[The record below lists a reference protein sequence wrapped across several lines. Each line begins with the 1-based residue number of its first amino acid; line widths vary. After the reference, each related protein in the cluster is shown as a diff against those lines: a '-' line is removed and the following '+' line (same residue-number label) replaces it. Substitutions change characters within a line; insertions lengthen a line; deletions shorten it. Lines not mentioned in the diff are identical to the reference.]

1 MSITDFFRG
10 KILLITGGTAFLGQ
24 PMVAKILTALPDIQK
39 IYLLIRSRTDPTGK
53 HTSAQERLENELL
66 TSDVF
71 ASLRRLHGENFDAW
85 AQQKLTAVEG
95 DLTHERLGFND
106 AEYQRLQNEVQVF
119 INIAGL
125 VDFDP
130 PFDDSL
136 WGNALAAKHVVNF
149 ARGCQD
155 AVFLHISTAYV
166 CGDNPGRVLEELPPS
181 YEHYATQHNE
191 KTGMETIPETLSEE
205 IEGLL
210 SLSAAIRAEAE
221 SPANLANFQQEAEAE
236 IKGTRKRLEAQVAEL
251 KTEWLEERLVEEGL
265 KHARSR
271 GWNDTYTYMKFLAE
285 QMVMELRGELPTA
298 IVRPSIIE
306 SSFDEPEP
314 GWLGGF
320 RMCEPLIVGFGKGR
334 LPDFPA
340 DPDIIL
346 DIIPVD
352 FVVNAIL
359 AAAEATAR
367 RRGIE
372 VYHVATG
379 TQNPLYFRGIFEATY
394 EYFMKYP
401 MIEDGKPVTVPIWKY
416 PSLEEFQRKLDSRMR
431 LVDLTVQTLG
441 KLPIRAAKR
450 KRRQLVLKQ
459 SGIKALLHYIRIY
472 APYTRTNFEF
482 ETEKTQ
488 GLYEAL
494 SPIEQQRFNFDVS
507 RIHWKRYFQEIHIPG
522 IKRHV
527 LKIEDGTTDDTEASP
542 STKHEKASSQDESE
556 ESVTASEWK
565 DNTRNENVIHCPAS
579 PHATCATDLD
589 YSQTKSG
596 LSPDQILPK
605 TIVDLIKIQASR
617 IPDRIALQMATESG
631 WEEYTYAETYTLSRQ
646 VAWQLWESGLRKD
659 DRVVLVSENQPEWCI
674 AYLAA
679 VQIGIAVVP
688 LDAQTPAHEI
698 LAIAEFTT
706 AKSILAS
713 ESVLEKSDAV
723 LSTAKTR
730 RSRDHDHRDGVPP
743 LMLQNINRDCEIVA
757 SHQQEG
763 KPSSTETSLLTPER
777 FPKDTDLT
785 LESQT
790 EIPAD
795 FPNVEVS
802 PDTVASIIFTMGTT
816 VEAKGAMLTHGGFI
830 SNVQAVAKALPPTD
844 TERILSALPLY
855 HALSFSCSLLM
866 ALYSGTTATYVNALR
881 PTTLLKTMREA
892 KTTAFIGVPR
902 LFQMLQGTIER
913 QAARADTPGET
924 LAEKARAVMGGEIRV
939 LVSGGAPL
947 SDAIYDGFQKFGMTL
962 YQGYGMTETAPVL
975 SVNPYQK
982 SKRGSVGPAVEG
994 VELQIENPDSNGI
1007 GEIIAQGP
1015 STMLGY
1021 YQNTDATEKA
1031 IRNGWLYTGDLG
1043 YMDADGYLYLTG
1055 HCKDIIVPASGKNV
1069 YPVELES
1076 LYRDN
1081 PAISEMCVLGIPYQD
1096 GSDTAIHAV
1105 IVPSASDA
1113 ATKTEIQHH
1122 LQARAKELPSY
1133 QQFHKS
1139 HLWNEPLPKD
1149 ADGNVDRQS
1158 LSRSLEAHIKNTIDL
1173 QEDSTADVVGGN
1185 SDSRLPRTD
1194 IPEEILSTLGRLA
1207 RMPTHQ
1213 IQRESRLDTDLGL
1226 DSLTRLDLLLVLES
1240 RLGGTIP
1247 DALLA
1252 NLETV
1257 GDVVRLIETFPSDIT
1272 KEKENSEEDEKPEFG
1287 QMPRWYARAFRT
1299 VITGIYRNYFS
1310 LKCYGLE
1317 HIPQGKPYIIMPN
1330 HSSHLDTLTVITALG
1345 TKAYHLWVLAA
1356 RDYWFAT
1363 RLQGW
1368 FARTCLNALPIEREG
1383 NFTEFLQDLRA
1394 ANEVMTQNNGLLIFP
1409 EGTRSLDGKLQP
1421 FKPGVLSLLIY
1432 TPNVPVIPAYIEGTY
1447 HALPKGRNLPKKHPV
1462 RIVFGEPLTFPP
1474 EGWAEQD
1481 KISIDPDRYQEFLEL
1496 AQNRVAELGAMLR
1509 QSEL

>member
-1 MSITDFFRG
+1 
-10 KILLITGGTAFLGQ
+10 
-24 PMVAKILTALPDIQK
+24 MVAKILTALPDIQK
-39 IYLLIRSRTDPTGK
+39 IYLLIRSRTDTTGK

-66 TSDVF
+66 TSGVF
-71 ASLRRLHGENFDAW
+71 ASLRRIHGENFDAW
-85 AQQKLTAVEG
+85 AQQKLVAVEG
-95 DLTHERLGFND
+95 DLTHEHLGFSD
-106 AEYQRLQNEVQVF
+106 AEYQRLQDEVQVF

-136 WGNALAAKHVVNF
+136 WGNTFAAKHVVSF

-155 AVFLHISTAYV
+155 AVFLHVSTAYV
-166 CGDNPGRVLEELPPS
+166 CGDKPGRVPEELPLF
-181 YEHYATQHNE
+181 YEHYAAQHRE
-191 KTGMETIPETLSEE
+191 KTGIAIPETLSEE

-210 SLSAAIRAEAE
+210 SLSAAIHAEAE
-221 SPANLANFQQEAEAE
+221 SPETLAHFQREAEAQR
-236 IKGTRKRLEAQVAEL
+236 KGTRKGFEALVEEL
-251 KTEWLEERLVEEGL
+251 KAEWLEERLVEEGL

-285 QMVMELRGELPTA
+285 QMIMELRGELPTA

-314 GWLGGF
+314 GWLGKF
-320 RMCEPLIVGFGKGR
+320 RMSEPLIVGFGKGR

-352 FVVNAIL
+352 FVVNAML

-367 RRGIE
+367 RGGIE

-394 EYFMKYP
+394 EYFVKHP
-401 MIEDGKPVTVPIWKY
+401 MLEDGKPIAVPIWKY

-431 LVDLTVQTLG
+431 LVDLAVQTLG

-450 KRRQLVLKQ
+450 KRRQLVLQQ

-488 GLYEAL
+488 GLYNAL

-527 LKIEDGTTDDTEASP
+527 LKIEDDTEASS
-542 STKHEKASSQDESE
+542 STKQEKASSQDESE
-556 ESVTASEWK
+556 ESAAAPEWK
-565 DNTRNENVIHCPAS
+565 CNTRNGF
-579 PHATCATDLD
+579 DLF
-589 YSQTKSG
+589 
-596 LSPDQILPK
+596 PDQIPPK
-605 TIVDLIKIQASR
+605 TIVDLIKIQAAR
-617 IPDRIALQMATESG
+617 IPDRIALQMANESG

-646 VAWQLWESGLRKD
+646 AAWQLWESGLRKD

-698 LAIAEFTT
+698 LAIAEFTA

-713 ESVLEKSDAV
+713 ESVLEKSDAET
-723 LSTAKTR
+723 LSTTEM
-730 RSRDHDHRDGVPP
+730 
-743 LMLQNINRDCEIVA
+743 MLQNINRNCEIVGV
-757 SHQQEG
+757 SDGTES
-763 KPSSTETSLLTPER
+763 KTSTA
-777 FPKDTDLT
+777 
-785 LESQT
+785 

-881 PTTLLKTMREA
+881 PTTLLKTMRKA

-913 QAARADTPGET
+913 QASRADTPGET
-924 LAEKARAVMGGEIRV
+924 LAEKARAVMGGEIRI
-939 LVSGGAPL
+939 LVSGGAAL

-975 SVNPYQK
+975 SVNPYLK

-994 VELQIENPDSNGI
+994 VELQIENPDSDGI
-1007 GEIIAQGP
+1007 GEIIAKGP
-1015 STMLGY
+1015 STMKGY
-1021 YQNTDATEKA
+1021 YQNADATEKA
-1031 IRNGWLYTGDLG
+1031 IRDGWLYTGDLG
-1043 YMDADGYLYLTG
+1043 YMEADGYLYLTG

-1069 YPVELES
+1069 YPVELET
-1076 LYRDN
+1076 LYRDS
-1081 PAISEMCVLGIPYQD
+1081 PAISEICVLGIPYED

-1105 IVPSASDA
+1105 IVPTASDE

-1122 LQARAKELPSY
+1122 LQARAKQLPSY

-1139 HLWNEPLPKD
+1139 HFWDDPLPKT
-1149 ADGNVDRQS
+1149 ADGGVDRQS
-1158 LSRSLEAHIKNTIDL
+1158 LRRSLEAHIKNMADL
-1173 QEDSTADVVGGN
+1173 QGDSTADV
-1185 SDSRLPRTD
+1185 DSAEPRSD
-1194 IPEEILSTLGRLA
+1194 IPEEILTTLARLA
-1207 RMPTHQ
+1207 RMPAHQ
-1213 IQRESRLDTDLGL
+1213 IQPESRLDTDLGL

-1240 RLGGTIP
+1240 RLGETIP

-1257 GDVVRLIETFPSDIT
+1257 GDVVRLIETFPTDIART
-1272 KEKENSEEDEKPEFG
+1272 EDELREDGKPEIR
-1287 QMPRWYARAFRT
+1287 QVPRWYARAFRT

-1317 HIPQGKPYIIMPN
+1317 HIPKGKPYIIMPN
-1330 HSSHLDTLTVITALG
+1330 HTSHLDTLTVITALG
-1345 TKAYHLWVLAA
+1345 TKAYQLWVLAA

-1363 RLQGW
+1363 RFQGW

-1383 NFTEFLQDLRA
+1383 NFTEFLQDLRV
-1394 ANEVMTQNNGLLIFP
+1394 ANEVMAQNNGLLIFP

-1432 TPNVPVIPAYIEGTY
+1432 SPNVPVIPAYIEGTY
-1447 HALPKGRNLPKKHPV
+1447 HALPKGQNLPKKRPV
-1462 RIVFGEPLTFPP
+1462 RIVFGEPFTFPP
-1474 EGWAEQD
+1474 EDWGEQD
-1481 KISIDPDRYQEFLEL
+1481 KTPIDPDRYQEFLEL

-1509 QSEL
+1509 QQEELKSPESET

>member
-1 MSITDFFRG
+1 MFLPLCVG
-10 KILLITGGTAFLGQ
+10 YTAT
-24 PMVAKILTALPDIQK
+24 ILT
-39 IYLLIRSRTDPTGK
+39 
-53 HTSAQERLENELL
+53 
-66 TSDVF
+66 
-71 ASLRRLHGENFDAW
+71 HG

-95 DLTHERLGFND
+95 DLTHEHLGFSD
-106 AEYQRLQNEVQVF
+106 AEYQRLQKEVQVF

-136 WGNALAAKHVVNF
+136 WGNALAAKHVVTF

-166 CGDNPGRVLEELPPS
+166 CGDNPGRVLEELPPP
-181 YEHYATQHNE
+181 YAHYATQHRE

-221 SPANLANFQQEAEAE
+221 LPENLANFQREAEAE

-251 KTEWLEERLVEEGL
+251 KAEWLEERLVEEGL

-367 RRGIE
+367 RGSME

-394 EYFMKYP
+394 EYFVKYP
-401 MIEDGKPVTVPIWKY
+401 MLEDGKPVAVPIWKY

-431 LVDLTVQTLG
+431 LVDLAVQTLG

-482 ETEKTQ
+482 ETGKTQ
-488 GLYEAL
+488 GLYDAL
-494 SPIEQQRFNFDVS
+494 SPTEQQRFNFDVS

-527 LKIEDGTTDDTEASP
+527 LKIDDNAANDTEAS
-542 STKHEKASSQDESE
+542 SSAKQEKANSQDESE
-556 ESVTASEWK
+556 ESATAPEG
-565 DNTRNENVIHCPAS
+565 TV
-579 PHATCATDLD
+579 
-589 YSQTKSG
+589 
-596 LSPDQILPK
+596 PK
-605 TIVDLIKIQASR
+605 TIVDLIKRQAAR
-617 IPDRIALQMATESG
+617 IPDRIALQMANESG
-631 WEEYTYAETYTLSRQ
+631 WETYTYLETYTASRQ
-646 VAWQLWESGLRKD
+646 MAWQLWESGLRKD

-698 LAIAEFTT
+698 LAIAEFTA

-713 ESVLEKSDAV
+713 ESVLEKSDAET
-723 LSTAKTR
+723 LS
-730 RSRDHDHRDGVPP
+730 PP
-743 LMLQNINRDCEIVA
+743 GTMLQNINKNCEIVD
-757 SHQQEG
+757 SDQQAG
-763 KPSSTETSLLTPER
+763 KPTSPETSLLT
-777 FPKDTDLT
+777 KATTLT
-785 LESQT
+785 PDSQT

-816 VEAKGAMLTHGGFI
+816 VEAKGAMLTHGGFL

-913 QAARADTPGET
+913 QASRADTPGET

-939 LVSGGAPL
+939 LVSGGASL

-994 VELQIENPDSNGI
+994 VELQIENPDGDGI
-1007 GEIIAQGP
+1007 GEIIAKGP
-1015 STMLGY
+1015 STMKGY

-1069 YPVELES
+1069 YPVELEA
-1076 LYRDN
+1076 LYRDHS
-1081 PAISEMCVLGIPYQD
+1081 AISEMCVLGIPYED

-1105 IVPSASDA
+1105 IVPTTPDE

-1122 LQARAKELPSY
+1122 LQTRAKELPSY
-1133 QQFHKS
+1133 QQFQKS
-1139 HLWNEPLPKD
+1139 HFWSEPLPKA
-1149 ADGNVDRQS
+1149 ADGNIDRQR
-1158 LSRSLEAHIKNTIDL
+1158 LRRSLEERLKNTADL
-1173 QEDSTADVVGGN
+1173 QANSTADVNVA
-1185 SDSRLPRTD
+1185 LRTD
-1194 IPEEILSTLGRLA
+1194 IPEEMLSTLARLA
-1207 RMPTHQ
+1207 RMPAHQ

-1240 RLGGTIP
+1240 RLGETIP

-1257 GDVVRLIETFPSDIT
+1257 GDVVRLIETFPSDFT
-1272 KEKENSEEDEKPEFG
+1272 KEAENAEAAKKPEFG
-1287 QMPRWYARAFRT
+1287 RMPRWYARAFRA

-1310 LKCYGLE
+1310 VKCSGLE
-1317 HIPQGKPYIIMPN
+1317 HIPQDKPYIIMPN

-1394 ANEVMTQNNGLLIFP
+1394 ANEVMARNNGLLIFP

-1447 HALPKGRNLPKKHPV
+1447 HALPKGRNFPKKHPV
-1462 RIVFGEPLTFPP
+1462 RIVFGEPFTFPP
-1474 EGWAEQD
+1474 EDWGEQA
-1481 KISIDPDRYQEFLEL
+1481 KTPIDPDRYQEFLEL
-1496 AQNRVAELGAMLR
+1496 AQNRVAELGATLK
-1509 QSEL
+1509 QQAGS

>member
-10 KILLITGGTAFLGQ
+10 KVLLITGGTAFLGQ
-24 PMVAKILTALPDIQK
+24 PMVAKILTALPDIKK
-39 IYLLIRSRTDPTGK
+39 IYLLIRSRTDTTGK
-53 HTSAQERLENELL
+53 DTSAQERLENELL

-85 AQQKLTAVEG
+85 AQQKLMAVEG

-106 AEYQRLQNEVQVF
+106 TEYQRLQNEVQVF

-130 PFDDSL
+130 PFDDSM

-149 ARGCQD
+149 AKGCQD

-166 CGDNPGRVLEELPPS
+166 CGDTPGRVLEELPPP
-181 YEHYATQHNE
+181 YEHYATQHRE
-191 KTGMETIPETLSEE
+191 KTGMAIPETLSEE
-205 IEGLL
+205 IENLL
-210 SLSAAIRAEAE
+210 SLSDAIRAEAD
-221 SPANLANFQQEAEAE
+221 SPENLANFQQEAEAE
-236 IKGTRKRLEAQVAEL
+236 IKGTRKGLDAQIAEL
-251 KTEWLEERLVEEGL
+251 KAEWLEERLVEEGL

-285 QMVMELRGELPTA
+285 QMVMALRGELPTA

-367 RRGIE
+367 RGGIE

-431 LVDLTVQTLG
+431 FVDLTVQILG
-441 KLPIRAAKR
+441 KFPIRAAKR
-450 KRRQLVLKQ
+450 KRRQLALKQ

-482 ETEKTQ
+482 ETGKTQ
-488 GLYEAL
+488 GLYDGL
-494 SPIEQQRFNFDVS
+494 SPTEQQRFNFDVS

-527 LKIEDGTTDDTEASP
+527 LKIEDGTADDTEVSP
-542 STKHEKASSQDESE
+542 STKREKASSQDESE
-556 ESVTASEWK
+556 ESATAPEWI
-565 DNTRNENVIHCPAS
+565 V
-579 PHATCATDLD
+579 
-589 YSQTKSG
+589 
-596 LSPDQILPK
+596 PK
-605 TIVDLIKIQASR
+605 TIVDMIKGQAAR
-617 IPDRIALQMATESG
+617 IPDRIALQMATESE

-659 DRVVLVSENQPEWCI
+659 ERVVLVSENQPEWCI

-698 LAIAEFTT
+698 LAIAEFTA

-713 ESVLEKSDAV
+713 ENVLEKSNAV
-723 LSTAKTR
+723 LSTAQM
-730 RSRDHDHRDGVPP
+730 
-743 LMLQNINRDCEIVA
+743 MLQNINRNCEIVGVSDGGKSKA
-757 SHQQEG
+757 SAAA
-763 KPSSTETSLLTPER
+763 
-777 FPKDTDLT
+777 
-785 LESQT
+785 
-790 EIPAD
+790 IPAD

-802 PDTVASIIFTMGTT
+802 SDTVASIIFTMGTT

-902 LFQMLQGTIER
+902 LFQMLQATIER

-947 SDAIYDGFQKFGMTL
+947 SDVIYEGFQKFGMTL

-982 SKRGSVGPAVEG
+982 SRQGSVGPAVEG

-1007 GEIIAQGP
+1007 GEIIAKGP
-1015 STMLGY
+1015 STMKGY
-1021 YQNTDATEKA
+1021 YRNVDATEKA

-1043 YMDADGYLYLTG
+1043 YMDAEGYLYLTG

-1081 PAISEMCVLGIPYQD
+1081 AAISEMCVLGIPYED

-1105 IVPSASDA
+1105 IVPTSPDES
-1113 ATKTEIQHH
+1113 TKTEIQHH

-1133 QQFHKS
+1133 QQFHKT
-1139 HLWNEPLPKD
+1139 HFWDDPLPKA
-1149 ADGNVDRQS
+1149 ADGNVDRQR
-1158 LSRSLEAHIKNTIDL
+1158 LSRSLEAHIKNMTDL
-1173 QEDSTADVVGGN
+1173 QEDSTADVE
-1185 SDSRLPRTD
+1185 SAPLRTD
-1194 IPEEILSTLGRLA
+1194 IPEEILSTFARLA

-1213 IQRESRLDTDLGL
+1213 IHRKSRLDSDLGL

-1257 GDVVRLIETFPSDIT
+1257 GDVVRLIETFPTDIT
-1272 KEKENSEEDEKPEFG
+1272 KEKDSSEENRNLEYG

-1330 HSSHLDTLTVITALG
+1330 HTSHLDTLTVITALG
-1345 TKAYHLWVLAA
+1345 TQAYHLWVLAA

-1394 ANEVMTQNNGLLIFP
+1394 ANEVMAQHKGLLIFS
-1409 EGTRSLDGKLQP
+1409 EGTRSLNGELQP

-1432 TPNVPVIPAYIEGTY
+1432 GPNVPVIPAYIEGTY
-1447 HALPKGRNLPKKHPV
+1447 HALPKGRNFPKKHPV
-1462 RIVFGEPLTFPP
+1462 RIIFGEPLTFPP
-1474 EGWAEQD
+1474 ESWAEHGRT
-1481 KISIDPDRYQEFLEL
+1481 SIDPDRYQEFLEL
-1496 AQNRVAELGAMLR
+1496 AQNRVAELGAMLK
-1509 QSEL
+1509 QQESS

>member
-39 IYLLIRSRTDPTGK
+39 IYLLIRSRTDTTGK

-85 AQQKLTAVEG
+85 AQQKLIAVEG
-95 DLTHERLGFND
+95 DLTHERLGFSD
-106 AEYQRLQNEVQVF
+106 TEYQRLQNEVQVF

-166 CGDNPGRVLEELPPS
+166 CGDNPGRVLEELPPP
-181 YEHYATQHNE
+181 YEHYARQHRE
-191 KTGMETIPETLSEE
+191 KTGMTIPEALSEE

-210 SLSAAIRAEAE
+210 SLSDAIHAEVD
-221 SPANLANFQQEAEAE
+221 SPENLANFQQEAEAE
-236 IKGTRKRLEAQVAEL
+236 IKGTRKGLEAQVAEL
-251 KTEWLEERLVEEGL
+251 KAEWLEERLVEEGL

-367 RRGIE
+367 RGGIE

-459 SGIKALLHYIRIY
+459 SGIRALLHYIRIY

-488 GLYEAL
+488 GLYDAL
-494 SPIEQQRFNFDVS
+494 SPTEQQRFNFDVS
-507 RIHWKRYFQEIHIPG
+507 RLHWKRYFQEIHIPG

-527 LKIEDGTTDDTEASP
+527 LKIEDGTADDTEASP
-542 STKHEKASSQDESE
+542 STKQEKASSQDESE
-556 ESVTASEWK
+556 ESAPAPEWK
-565 DNTRNENVIHCPAS
+565 CNTRNEF
-579 PHATCATDLD
+579 
-589 YSQTKSG
+589 G

-605 TIVDLIKIQASR
+605 TIIDLIKIQASR
-617 IPDRIALQMATESG
+617 IPDKIALQMATESG
-631 WEEYTYAETYTLSRQ
+631 WEAYTYAETYTLSRQ

-713 ESVLEKSDAV
+713 ESVLEKSDAET
-723 LSTAKTR
+723 LSTTNT
-730 RSRDHDHRDGVPP
+730 
-743 LMLQNINRDCEIVA
+743 MLQNINRNCEIVGVSDGMESEA
-757 SHQQEG
+757 
-763 KPSSTETSLLTPER
+763 LTA
-777 FPKDTDLT
+777 
-785 LESQT
+785 

-947 SDAIYDGFQKFGMTL
+947 SDAIYEGFQKFGMTL

-1007 GEIIAQGP
+1007 GEIIAKGP
-1015 STMLGY
+1015 STMKGY
-1021 YQNTDATEKA
+1021 YQNADATEKA

-1043 YMDADGYLYLTG
+1043 YMDADSYLYLTG

-1076 LYRDN
+1076 LYRDH
-1081 PAISEMCVLGIPYQD
+1081 PAISEMCVLGIPYED

-1105 IVPSASDA
+1105 IVPTTPDES
-1113 ATKTEIQHH
+1113 TKTEIQHH

-1139 HLWNEPLPKD
+1139 HFWDDPLPK
-1149 ADGNVDRQS
+1149 AVDGNVDRQS
-1158 LSRSLEAHIKNTIDL
+1158 LSRRLEAHIKNMTDL
-1173 QEDSTADVVGGN
+1173 QEDFTAGVVEGN

-1194 IPEEILSTLGRLA
+1194 IPEEILSALARLA
-1207 RMPTHQ
+1207 RMPAHR

-1257 GDVVRLIETFPSDIT
+1257 GDVVRLIETFPSDIR
-1272 KEKENSEEDEKPEFG
+1272 KEKDSPEKNGKPEFG

-1299 VITGIYRNYFS
+1299 VITGIYRNYFA

-1394 ANEVMTQNNGLLIFP
+1394 ANEVMAENNGLLIFP
-1409 EGTRSLDGKLQP
+1409 EGTRSLDGELQP

-1432 TPNVPVIPAYIEGTY
+1432 GPNVPVIPAYIEGTY

-1474 EGWAEQD
+1474 EDWAEQD
-1481 KISIDPDRYQEFLEL
+1481 KTSIDPDRYQEFLEL
-1496 AQNRVAELGAMLR
+1496 AQNRVAELGTMLR

>member
-1 MSITDFFRG
+1 
-10 KILLITGGTAFLGQ
+10 
-24 PMVAKILTALPDIQK
+24 MVAKILTALPDIQK
-39 IYLLIRSRTDPTGK
+39 IYLLIRSRTDTTGK

-66 TSDVF
+66 TSGVF
-71 ASLRRLHGENFDAW
+71 ASLRRIHGENFDAW
-85 AQQKLTAVEG
+85 AQQKLVAVEG
-95 DLTHERLGFND
+95 DLTHEHLGFSD
-106 AEYQRLQNEVQVF
+106 AEYQRLQDEVQVF

-136 WGNALAAKHVVNF
+136 WGNTFAAKHVVSF

-155 AVFLHISTAYV
+155 AVFLHVSTAYV
-166 CGDNPGRVLEELPPS
+166 CGDKPGRVPEELPLF
-181 YEHYATQHNE
+181 YEHYAAQHRE
-191 KTGMETIPETLSEE
+191 KTGIAIPETLSEE

-210 SLSAAIRAEAE
+210 SLSAAIHAEAE
-221 SPANLANFQQEAEAE
+221 SPENLAHFQREAEAQR
-236 IKGTRKRLEAQVAEL
+236 KGTRKGFEALVEEL
-251 KTEWLEERLVEEGL
+251 KAEWLEERLVEEGL

-285 QMVMELRGELPTA
+285 QMIMELRGELPTA

-314 GWLGGF
+314 GWLGKF
-320 RMCEPLIVGFGKGR
+320 RMSEPLIVGFGKGR

-352 FVVNAIL
+352 FVVNAML

-367 RRGIE
+367 RGGIE

-394 EYFMKYP
+394 EYFVKHP
-401 MIEDGKPVTVPIWKY
+401 MLEDGKPIAVPIWKY

-431 LVDLTVQTLG
+431 LVDLAVQTLG

-450 KRRQLVLKQ
+450 KRRQLVLQQ

-488 GLYEAL
+488 GLYNAL

-527 LKIEDGTTDDTEASP
+527 LKIEDDTEASS
-542 STKHEKASSQDESE
+542 STKQEKASSQDESE
-556 ESVTASEWK
+556 ESAAAPEWK
-565 DNTRNENVIHCPAS
+565 CNTRNGF
-579 PHATCATDLD
+579 DLF
-589 YSQTKSG
+589 
-596 LSPDQILPK
+596 PDQIPPK
-605 TIVDLIKIQASR
+605 TIVDLIKIQAAR
-617 IPDRIALQMATESG
+617 IPDRIALQMANESG

-646 VAWQLWESGLRKD
+646 AAWQLWESGLRKD

-679 VQIGIAVVP
+679 VQIGLAVVP

-698 LAIAEFTT
+698 LAIAEFTA

-713 ESVLEKSDAV
+713 ESVLEKSDAET
-723 LSTAKTR
+723 LSTTEM
-730 RSRDHDHRDGVPP
+730 
-743 LMLQNINRDCEIVA
+743 MLQNINRNCEIVGV
-757 SHQQEG
+757 SDGTES
-763 KPSSTETSLLTPER
+763 KTSTA
-777 FPKDTDLT
+777 
-785 LESQT
+785 

-881 PTTLLKTMREA
+881 PTTLLKTMRKA

-913 QAARADTPGET
+913 QASRADTPGET
-924 LAEKARAVMGGEIRV
+924 LAEKARAVMGGEIRI
-939 LVSGGAPL
+939 LVSGGAAL

-975 SVNPYQK
+975 SVNPYLK

-994 VELQIENPDSNGI
+994 VELQIENPDSDGI
-1007 GEIIAQGP
+1007 GEIIAKGP
-1015 STMLGY
+1015 STMKGY
-1021 YQNTDATEKA
+1021 YQNADATEKA
-1031 IRNGWLYTGDLG
+1031 IRDGWLYTGDLG
-1043 YMDADGYLYLTG
+1043 YMEADGYLYLTG

-1069 YPVELES
+1069 YPVELET
-1076 LYRDN
+1076 LYRDS
-1081 PAISEMCVLGIPYQD
+1081 PAISEICVLGIPYED

-1105 IVPSASDA
+1105 IVPTASDE

-1122 LQARAKELPSY
+1122 LQARAKQLPSY

-1139 HLWNEPLPKD
+1139 HFWDDPLPKTV
-1149 ADGNVDRQS
+1149 DGGVDRQS
-1158 LSRSLEAHIKNTIDL
+1158 LRRSLEAHIKNMADL
-1173 QEDSTADVVGGN
+1173 QGDSTADV
-1185 SDSRLPRTD
+1185 DSAEPRSD
-1194 IPEEILSTLGRLA
+1194 IPEEILTTLARLA
-1207 RMPTHQ
+1207 RMPAHQ
-1213 IQRESRLDTDLGL
+1213 IQPESRLDTDLGL

-1240 RLGGTIP
+1240 RLGETIP

-1257 GDVVRLIETFPSDIT
+1257 GDVVRLIETFPTDIART
-1272 KEKENSEEDEKPEFG
+1272 EDERREDGKPDLR
-1287 QMPRWYARAFRT
+1287 QVPRWYARAFRT

-1317 HIPQGKPYIIMPN
+1317 HIPKGKPYIIMPN
-1330 HSSHLDTLTVITALG
+1330 HTSHLDTLTVITALG
-1345 TKAYHLWVLAA
+1345 TKAYQLWVLAA

-1363 RLQGW
+1363 RFQGW

-1383 NFTEFLQDLRA
+1383 NFTEFLQDLRV
-1394 ANEVMTQNNGLLIFP
+1394 ANEVMAQNNGLLIFP

-1432 TPNVPVIPAYIEGTY
+1432 SPNVPVIPAYIEGTY
-1447 HALPKGRNLPKKHPV
+1447 HALPKGQNLPKKHPV
-1462 RIVFGEPLTFPP
+1462 RIVFGEPFTFPP
-1474 EGWAEQD
+1474 EDWGEQD
-1481 KISIDPDRYQEFLEL
+1481 KTPIDPDRYQEFLEL
-1496 AQNRVAELGAMLR
+1496 AQNRVAKLGAILK
-1509 QSEL
+1509 QQTDS

>member
-10 KILLITGGTAFLGQ
+10 KVLLITGGTAFLGQ

-39 IYLLIRSRTDPTGK
+39 IYLLIRSRTDTTGK
-53 HTSAQERLENELL
+53 HISAQERLKNELL

-71 ASLRRLHGENFDAW
+71 ASLRRLHGDNFDAW

-95 DLTHERLGFND
+95 DLTHEYLGFSNT
-106 AEYQRLQNEVQVF
+106 EYQRLQNEVQIF

-166 CGDNPGRVLEELPPS
+166 CGDNPGRVLEELPPP
-181 YEHYATQHNE
+181 YEHYATQHRE
-191 KTGMETIPETLSEE
+191 KTGMAIPETLSEE

-210 SLSAAIRAEAE
+210 SRSAAIHAEAE
-221 SPANLANFQQEAEAE
+221 SSENLANFQREAEAE
-236 IKGTRKRLEAQVAEL
+236 IKGTRKGLEAQVAEL
-251 KTEWLEERLVEEGL
+251 KAEWLEERLVEEGL

-359 AAAEATAR
+359 AVTETTAR
-367 RRGIE
+367 RGGIE

-401 MIEDGKPVTVPIWKY
+401 MIEDGKPVPVPIWKY

-431 LVDLTVQTLG
+431 LVDFAVQTLG

-488 GLYEAL
+488 GLYHAL
-494 SPIEQQRFNFDVS
+494 SPTEQQRFNFDVS

-527 LKIEDGTTDDTEASP
+527 LKIEDSTAEDTEAS
-542 STKHEKASSQDESE
+542 SSAKQEKASSQDESE
-556 ESVTASEWK
+556 ESATAPEWI
-565 DNTRNENVIHCPAS
+565 V
-579 PHATCATDLD
+579 
-589 YSQTKSG
+589 
-596 LSPDQILPK
+596 PK
-605 TIVDLIKIQASR
+605 TIVDLIKIQAAR

-631 WEEYTYAETYTLSRQ
+631 WEAYTYAETYTLSRQ
-646 VAWQLWESGLRKD
+646 VAWQLWKSGLRKD

-698 LAIAEFTT
+698 LAIAEFTA

-713 ESVLEKSDAV
+713 ESVLEKSDAET
-723 LSTAKTR
+723 LLTTKPQ
-730 RSRDHDHRDGVPP
+730 RSRDSDHGDGVSP
-743 LMLQNINRDCEIVA
+743 LMFQNINKNCEIVGV
-757 SHQQEG
+757 SG
-763 KPSSTETSLLTPER
+763 GPER
-777 FPKDTDLT
+777 KTST
-785 LESQT
+785 A

-830 SNVQAVAKALPPTD
+830 SNVQAVAQALPPTD
-844 TERILSALPLY
+844 TERILSVLPLY

-866 ALYSGTTATYVNALR
+866 ALYSGTTAIYANALR

-902 LFQMLQGTIER
+902 LFQMLQSTIER
-913 QAARADTPGET
+913 QASRPDTPGET

-939 LVSGGAPL
+939 LVSGGASL
-947 SDAIYDGFQKFGMTL
+947 SDTIYDGFQKFGMTL

-975 SVNPYQK
+975 SVNPYLK

-994 VELQIENPDSNGI
+994 VELQIKNPDSRGI
-1007 GEIIAQGP
+1007 GEIIAKGP
-1015 STMLGY
+1015 STMKGY
-1021 YQNTDATEKA
+1021 YQNADATEKA
-1031 IRNGWLYTGDLG
+1031 IRDGWLYTGDLG
-1043 YMDADGYLYLTG
+1043 YLDADGYLYLTG

-1069 YPVELES
+1069 YPVELEA
-1076 LYRDN
+1076 LYRESSET
-1081 PAISEMCVLGIPYQD
+1081 ISEMCVLGIPYED

-1105 IVPSASDA
+1105 IVPTSSDE
-1113 ATKTEIQHH
+1113 ATKVGIQHH
-1122 LQARAKELPSY
+1122 LQARAKQLPSY

-1139 HLWNEPLPKD
+1139 HFWEDPLPKTV
-1149 ADGNVDRQS
+1149 DGSVDRQG
-1158 LSRSLEAHIKNTIDL
+1158 LRRNLEARLKNMADL
-1173 QEDSTADVVGGN
+1173 QEDASTDVE
-1185 SDSRLPRTD
+1185 SAAPRSD
-1194 IPEEILSTLGRLA
+1194 IPEEILSTLARLA
-1207 RMPTHQ
+1207 RMPVHQ

-1240 RLGGTIP
+1240 RLGETIP
-1247 DALLA
+1247 DARLA

-1257 GDVVRLIETFPSDIT
+1257 GDVVRLIETFPADIT
-1272 KEKENSEEDEKPEFG
+1272 KEKNGSEENRKLGFK
-1287 QMPRWYARAFRT
+1287 QTPRWYARAFRT

-1317 HIPQGKPYIIMPN
+1317 HIPQGNQPYIIMPN
-1330 HSSHLDTLTVITALG
+1330 HTSHLDTLTVITALG
-1345 TKAYHLWVLAA
+1345 SKAYRLWVLAA

-1363 RLQGW
+1363 RFQGW

-1394 ANEVMTQNNGLLIFP
+1394 ANEVMSENNGLLIFP

-1432 TPNVPVIPAYIEGTY
+1432 TPNVPVIPAYIEGTF
-1447 HALPKGRNLPKKHPV
+1447 HALPKGRNFPKKHPV
-1462 RIVFGEPLTFPP
+1462 RIVFGEPFTFPP
-1474 EGWAEQD
+1474 EDWGEQD
-1481 KISIDPDRYQEFLEL
+1481 KAPIDPDRYQEFLEL

-1509 QSEL
+1509 QSEP